1 MMTHESGGTRR
12 LETVD
17 VPVLR
22 AGEQVWTVR
31 LQGEPDPDY
40 GHLFAPEEA
49 DRWAARRRA
58 LLRLRQ
64 FERPAGPPAPGAQ
77 RPAIATWTVAT
88 ARGASTFVTVET
100 YHSGPVGGGAPA
112 SAQMRLPLGAPR

>member
-1 MMTHESGGTRR
+1 MTHESRGTRR

-22 AGEQVWTVR
+22 VGEQVWTVR
-31 LQGEPDPDY
+31 VEGEPDPDY

-58 LLRLRQ
+58 LLRLRR

-77 RPAIATWTVAT
+77 TPAIATWKAVR
-88 ARGASTFVTVET
+88 ARGASTFVAVET
-100 YHSGPVGGGAPA
+100 
-112 SAQMRLPLGAPR
+112 